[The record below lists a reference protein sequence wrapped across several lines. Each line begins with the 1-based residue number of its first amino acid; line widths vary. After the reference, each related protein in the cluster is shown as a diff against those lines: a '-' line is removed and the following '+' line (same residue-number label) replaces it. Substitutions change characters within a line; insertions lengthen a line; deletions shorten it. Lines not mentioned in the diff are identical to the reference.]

1 MIGLIAA
8 SLTTLGFVPQVVK
21 VLKTKDTE
29 SISLGV
35 YSMSVT
41 GMLLWLAHGI
51 SISDIALIAANSIS
65 ATLAG
70 TILICK
76 LIYKQF
82 FKNLK

>member
-8 SLTTLGFVPQVVK
+8 SLTTLGFLPQVVK
-21 VLKTKDTE
+21 VLRTKDTE
-29 SISLGV
+29 SISLAM
-35 YSMSVT
+35 YSMSVL

-51 SISDIALIAANSIS
+51 SISDIALIVANSIS

-76 LIYKQF
+76 LIYK
-82 FKNLK
+82 